1 MKELLHKVRIG
12 NVETEG
18 SIFLAPMAGY
28 TDRIFRSICLEE
40 GADMSVTEMVSCEGV
55 ARGSIKTI
63 DLMTRGTNEKILNV
77 QLFAPD
83 AETARR
89 SAEGV
94 MKASPQILDFNC
106 GCPVPKVVKT
116 GAGSALL
123 KNPQEIGKIVKA
135 LKEETGL
142 PVTVKIRTG
151 WDKESINY
159 LETAA
164 MAFSNGADAL
174 TMHARTKS
182 QLYSPYA
189 NWETLTNLKENF
201 PDRVIIGSGDLFSA
215 EDGVRM
221 LKETGIDAIM
231 YARGAI
237 GNPFV
242 FKQTKA
248 LLKGEALPEISTEE
262 KIEKIM
268 VHLDGLTQMLG
279 ENTACR
285 EMRKHVCAYLKG
297 IKNSAKVRHMV
308 STALTID
315 EYKEALKQLT

>member
-1 MKELLHKVRIG
+1 MKNLLHSIRFGETTAEG
-12 NVETEG
+12 N
-18 SIFLAPMAGY
+18 IFLAPMAGY
-28 TDRIFRSICLEE
+28 TDRVFRSLCLEE

-55 ARGSIKTI
+55 ARGSVKTI
-63 DLMTRGTNEKILNV
+63 DLMTRAPNEKILNV

-89 SAEGV
+89 SCARV
-94 MKASPQILDFNC
+94 MKANPQILDFNC

-116 GAGSALL
+116 GAGSALM
-123 KNPQEIGKIVKA
+123 KNPEEIGRIVKA

-151 WDKESINY
+151 WDSKSINY
-159 LETAA
+159 LECASI
-164 MAFSNGADAL
+164 AFENGADAL
-174 TMHARTKS
+174 SMHARTKS

-189 NWETLTNLKENF
+189 DWSTLKTLKENF
-201 PDRVIIGSGDLFSA
+201 PDRIIIGSGDLFTA

-221 LKETGIDAIM
+221 LKETGVDAIM

-237 GNPFV
+237 GNPFI
-242 FKQTKA
+242 FRQTKA
-248 LLKGEALPEISTEE
+248 LLNGEELPEISTEM

-268 VHLDGLTQMLG
+268 YHLQGLSSILG
-279 ENTACR
+279 ENAACR

-297 IKNSAKVRHMV
+297 IKNGAKVRHMI
-308 STALTID
+308 SSALTIE
-315 EYKEALKQLT
+315 EYKDQLGQLT